1 MTCEEFAELIEKEG
15 REIYT
20 FCCYLTRETDEADEL
35 YQETMLKAMEHL
47 KRMEVSN
54 NPKNFL
60 IGIAIR
66 NWKNKRRKNRYRQ
79 SMASLDQ
86 EEFGIELAGTEPSP
100 EETYLSKELCR
111 FIRTEVASLNEK
123 YRIPIYLYYSVEMS
137 VEEIAAI
144 LHIPKGTVK
153 SRLYTARKTIAE
165 KLEEYGYEMQK

>member
-66 NWKNKRRKNRYRQ
+66 NWKNKRRKNRY
-79 SMASLDQ
+79 
-86 EEFGIELAGTEPSP
+86 
-100 EETYLSKELCR
+100 
-111 FIRTEVASLNEK
+111 
-123 YRIPIYLYYSVEMS
+123 
-137 VEEIAAI
+137 
-144 LHIPKGTVK
+144 
-153 SRLYTARKTIAE
+153 
-165 KLEEYGYEMQK
+165 